1 MAKRAPDWAAIIA
14 EAETGPGTH
23 AAVAARHRVNL
34 ATLKYHLYR
43 SRKAKPE
50 ARLLPVRAPGTGPV
64 LVAEFGAV
72 RLSFREGCDPEF
84 VAAVL
89 RSLGSGSC

>member
-1 MAKRAPDWAAIIA
+1 MGS
-14 EAETGPGTH
+14 GPH
-23 AAVAARHRVNL
+23 AAVAARHGVNL

-43 SRKAKPE
+43 SRKAKPTT
-50 ARLLPVRAPGTGPV
+50 RLLPVRQAGTGPV

-72 RLSFREGCDPEF
+72 RLSFREGCDPAF

-89 RSLGSGSC
+89 RALGSGSC